1 MRERS
6 GVYGK
11 NQWEQLQ
18 NEPGQAPSSH
28 IEPEPMPCSGLYSGV
43 LDAFTRVLEARVR
56 QHSKR
61 WSEFRGCWG
70 DRCLLVRMQHRI
82 RSRHGF
88 EFVAIAVTP
97 RDGSLP

>member
-43 LDAFTRVLEARVR
+43 LDAFTRALEFDSAQSVGAG
-56 QHSKR
+56 
-61 WSEFRGCWG
+61 FVGAGGIAAFLCGCNTVSAAG
-70 DRCLLVRMQHRI
+70 MASSLLRLR
-82 RSRHGF
+82 
-88 EFVAIAVTP
+88 
-97 RDGSLP
+97 

>member
-43 LDAFTRVLEARVR
+43 LDAFTRALEFDSAQSVGAG
-56 QHSKR
+56 
-61 WSEFRGCWG
+61 FVGAGGIAAFLCGCNTVSAAG
-70 DRCLLVRMQHRI
+70 MALSLLRLR
-82 RSRHGF
+82 
-88 EFVAIAVTP
+88 
-97 RDGSLP
+97 